1 MRFLLLL
8 FSIALLAAACSAS
21 ESTEPAPTTQSE
33 AAPTTTSTSTSTTTA
48 TTAPATT
55 TTPATSAPTTTTAP
69 ATTTTTTAA
78 PDLANCPAPGTTT
91 TASIS
96 VAGRDR
102 SFIVQIPTADDD
114 PVTNN
119 QLRPAVLNFHGRS
132 STGLQQAVYS
142 RLAASANPLGMVVVT
157 PDAVGSPRQWLIEGV
172 QTDEPASVNFA
183 NALMDEL
190 ISGYCIDPDRIYAT
204 GFSSGG
210 LLSSFLGCLAADR
223 IAAIAPVA
231 LTAWDDALCGAAEP
245 TPIMAF
251 HGTSDGVISFTG
263 EPTTLVPSGR
273 LGDVR
278 ENLASWAEHN
288 GCAQGPTET
297 QLSTDVLAVEWDCPE
312 GADTILYVIEEGGH
326 TWPGAIGLPVLGY
339 TTQEI
344 DATNSITQFFAGQ
357 PSD

>member
-8 FSIALLAAACSAS
+8 LSIALLAAACSAS
-21 ESTEPAPTTQSE
+21 DSTEPVPTTQGE
-33 AAPTTTSTSTSTTTA
+33 AAPTMTSTTSTL
-48 TTAPATT
+48 PATT
-55 TTPATSAPTTTTAP
+55 SPPATSAPTTTTTAP
-69 ATTTTTTAA
+69 TTTTTAPTTTTTA

-102 SFIVQIPTADDD
+102 SFIVQTPAAEND
-114 PVTNN
+114 PVTSG

-132 STGLQQAVYS
+132 SSGLQQAVYS
-142 RLAASANPLGMVVVT
+142 RMAASANPLGMVVVT

-172 QTDEPASVNFA
+172 QIDEPASINFA

-190 ISGYCIDPDRIYAT
+190 ISNYCINPDRIYAT

-210 LLSSFLGCLAADR
+210 LMSSFLGCLASDR

-231 LTAWDDALCGAAEP
+231 LTAWDDELCGDAEP

-251 HGTSDGVISFTG
+251 HGTADGVISFTG

-278 ENLASWAEHN
+278 ENVASWAEQN
-288 GCAQGPTET
+288 GCVQGPTET
-297 QLSTDVLAVEWDCPE
+297 QLSTDVLAIEWDCPA

-344 DATNSITQFFAGQ
+344 DATETITQFFAGQ